1 MPSRTGRKMDGSGG
15 HGRLKAHYSGDIL
28 ITSLDSATTFDKLC
42 EEVREMCHLH
52 QGHPLTLKWVDSE
65 GDPCTVS
72 SQMEAFRLSCQRKD
86 EGLILHVFPGIP
98 EEPGMPCPGEDS
110 EYRLS
115 HDVCHGDG
123 LTCLLCE
130 AGNDGAGWPE
140 ASVLL
145 AKSLKAEWAAGVDSC
160 GVFTGVLALG

>member
-52 QGHPLTLKWVDSE
+52 QGHLLTLKWVDSE

-72 SQMEAFRLSCQRKD
+72 SQMEAFRLSCQHKD
-86 EGLILHVFPGIP
+86 
-98 EEPGMPCPGEDS
+98 
-110 EYRLS
+110 
-115 HDVCHGDG
+115 
-123 LTCLLCE
+123 
-130 AGNDGAGWPE
+130 
-140 ASVLL
+140 
-145 AKSLKAEWAAGVDSC
+145 
-160 GVFTGVLALG
+160 